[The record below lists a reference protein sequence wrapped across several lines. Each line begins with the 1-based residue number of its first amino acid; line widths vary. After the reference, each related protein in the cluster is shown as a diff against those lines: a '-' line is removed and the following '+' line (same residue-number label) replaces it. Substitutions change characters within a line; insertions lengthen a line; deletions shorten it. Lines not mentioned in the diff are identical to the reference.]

1 MKAVLKVGVSLVVVL
16 SFLALAKAED
26 KKEEKLKGT
35 ITCAKCDLGESAKC
49 HTVIKVKDKLYWFDV
64 ASNKKYHADTCK
76 KAKEGSVTGS
86 VTTKDGKSV
95 IKVSKVEYAK

>member
-1 MKAVLKVGVSLVVVL
+1 MKAALKVGVSLVVVL
-16 SFLALAKAED
+16 SFLALAKADD

-35 ITCAKCDLGESAKC
+35 ITCAKCDLGESPKC
-49 HTVIKVKDKLYWFDV
+49 HTVIKVKDKLYWFDT

-86 VTTKDGKSV
+86 VTTKDGKST

>member
-1 MKAVLKVGVSLVVVL
+1 MKAALKVGVSLVVVL
-16 SFLALAKAED
+16 SFLALAKADD

-35 ITCAKCDLGESAKC
+35 ITCAKCDLGESPKC
-49 HTVIKVKDKLYWFDV
+49 HTVIKVKDKLYWFDA

-86 VTTKDGKSV
+86 VTTKDGKST